1 VSCGE
6 WAHRDINNADWPNC
20 AQFSMASRGGMF
32 WSGVWIFTVATGLAS
47 MIFMAWAFYVEITG
61 RGALFIEPNKMI
73 AAGELATVATGMI
86 ALLTLF
92 VRSISRPD

>member
-1 VSCGE
+1 
-6 WAHRDINNADWPNC
+6 
-20 AQFSMASRGGMF
+20 MASRGSMF